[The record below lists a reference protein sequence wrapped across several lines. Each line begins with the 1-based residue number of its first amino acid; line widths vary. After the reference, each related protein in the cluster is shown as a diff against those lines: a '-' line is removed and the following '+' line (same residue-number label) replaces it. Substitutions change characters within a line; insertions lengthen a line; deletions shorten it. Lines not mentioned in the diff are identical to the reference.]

1 MATRSPRTVRRET
14 TVDVPVRK
22 DGSISPL
29 QQFKAGVTADSIV
42 CKDAFNADQVYRLV
56 VHPDGKPYCVTRESA
71 TELIQR
77 GGVTLPVRSMGE

>member
-1 MATRSPRTVRRET
+1 
-14 TVDVPVRK
+14 VPVRK